1 MNNPNN
7 LFNMMQTGGLTRTTG
22 GTALAR
28 ALQRQ
33 SDIER
38 LERQQKREAKR
49 QKRGGLFGS
58 IGSLAGGLLGATIP
72 GLGLVLGAGLGTALG
87 KRAGEGLG
95 AGKSRKYDREGT
107 VFGQQA
113 FKDVEQASR
122 DYTRGMGERALMS
135 GLRAALTAGFSKDGG
150 IYGEKNP
157 FRGGLSRSL
166 GIGGDEFASKVT
178 EQGLADNPFL
188 AEQFDDVFDVIDGV
202 PYKMT
207 SEGELIP
214 INIMGS
220 LSEYTPKD
228 VLANSISSINK
239 VPQPSLSKSNLLER
253 TFSKAKDY
261 VGQLQNLGLA
271 RMYGIGGKS
280 FAEDVTRQ
288 GILDNAGLLMG
299 QDIDEFAFLDDVQE
313 QPNMQAPLLEP
324 SFSSP
329 SISQVPVAGGS
340 SLIGYNQPILENFED
355 GGFLK
360 LRRGAYVPGDP
371 ESGFS
376 GIPSGGSGDSGGG
389 GGTPNMSPSAPLSPS
404 AGSYTAFDVAEGA
417 GYSLTPEQARLISD
431 FDPSSIEGAKSQYQQ
446 NLLGMTGGMG
456 LSSMGGGFGARTRAG
471 QQALSSASEAIGD
484 VTSEAETQYE
494 SSVLGQIAD
503 LVAGGTEIEVSDS
516 VPIQPPSEPGKRGK
530 MGERRK
536 GVDGRDYYWTGFGWT
551 PDGWTLN

>member
-7 LFNMMQTGGLTRTTG
+7 LFNMMQTGGLTSTTG

-188 AEQFDDVFDVIDGV
+188 AEQFDDVFDVVDGV
-202 PYKMT
+202 PIDVD
-207 SEGELIP
+207 GNP

-220 LSEYTPKD
+220 LSGSMPKD

-239 VPQPSLSKSNLLER
+239 VSQPSLSKPNLLER

-313 QPNMQAPLLEP
+313 QPNMQASLLGLRDKVNQYNNLPQFKE
-324 SFSSP
+324 
-329 SISQVPVAGGS
+329 GG
-340 SLIGYNQPILENFED
+340 LL
-355 GGFLK
+355 GF
-360 LRRGAYVPGDP
+360 RRGAYVPGDP

-417 GYSLTPEQARLISD
+417 GYNLTPEQARLISD

-503 LVAGGTEIEVSDS
+503 LVAGGAEIEVSDS
-516 VPIQPPSEPGKRGK
+516 VPIQPPSEPGKRGI